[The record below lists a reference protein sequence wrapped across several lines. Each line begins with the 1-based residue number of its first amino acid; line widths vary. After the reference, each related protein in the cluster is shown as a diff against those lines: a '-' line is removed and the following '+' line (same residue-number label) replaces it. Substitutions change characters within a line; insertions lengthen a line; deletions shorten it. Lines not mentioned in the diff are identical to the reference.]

1 MHRSLPSLILGA
13 CLMTATHAQEAP
25 RTPATTSAEAQ
36 AILKPALADLVGALG
51 KPARLEV
58 EGLRVS
64 GEWAFL
70 YAAIQ
75 TPGGQPIDYKGTP
88 FADAAEAGVL
98 SKSYAA
104 LLRGH
109 AAEWKLVK
117 SALGPTDVAWQPWA
131 EEFGAPAAIF
141 DVPLP

>member
-1 MHRSLPSLILGA
+1 MHRCLLPLILGA
-13 CLMTATHAQEAP
+13 SLMTATSAQEAP

-36 AILKPALADLVGALG
+36 AILKPATADLVGALG

-58 EGLRVS
+58 NGLRVS

-70 YAAIQ
+70 HAAIQ

-88 FADAAEAGVL
+88 FAEAAAAGGM

-109 AAEWKLVK
+109 GTEWKLVK

-131 EEFGAPAAIF
+131 TEFGAPAAIF
-141 DVPLP
+141 ELALP